1 MKRIYTLILLLIL
14 AISCSSCGKK
24 YQMSENAEEINYNE
38 KGKYGFSYEGNIYY
52 ELPQNSYLISL
63 KKGIKKGKI
72 TIYQKEYDKL
82 DCLSNLTPIRTYLL
96 EEGKT
101 YLIYLNYVTKYDDN
115 LKKTYSLPGEVI
127 FLGENVDILIEHYQG
142 K

>member
-1 MKRIYTLILLLIL
+1 MVFL
-14 AISCSSCGKK
+14 
-24 YQMSENAEEINYNE
+24 M
-38 KGKYGFSYEGNIYY
+38 IYY